1 MARKKKTRIQ
11 LDQSSGFG
19 SSLGAQL
26 GLSAPAVDE
35 SNESLQS
42 HTVVKA
48 DEVCVYSIQ
57 LRISRKGYGGKTVTE
72 CRGLGGAD
80 EPTTVALTRSLAK
93 RLGACDLE
101 GGRFLRTRRSER
113 ASGYPLRSYGSSS
126 SIKPSVAGYHR
137 QVYLEHRQLQHQRYP
152 FEKGGDQI
160 KRPLT

>member
-93 RLGACDLE
+93 RLGVRVFWKE
-101 GGRFLRTRRSER
+101 GVFC
-113 ASGYPLRSYGSSS
+113 
-126 SIKPSVAGYHR
+126 V
-137 QVYLEHRQLQHQRYP
+137 Q
-152 FEKGGDQI
+152 GDQ
-160 KRPLT
+160 RERLATHFEAMGHQVRSNHQ